1 MAEEWHYSRDGQQ
14 LGPVSGD
21 ELRRMASAGELQ
33 PTDQIWKEGMPKWAT
48 ASKLKGL
55 AFPAGAK
62 KSTAGPPPLEQPSE
76 KPPTLS
82 ETLKAAGSLA
92 ANQAKKAQLNTVSLP
107 AAFLRLGKHIFE
119 KRIGQEVFATE
130 FHELDE
136 LAGQIKAFD
145 EAGKGSGPAAKGF
158 GENAKALAQNATD
171 AAKKKMATVRFDQAL
186 TRLGKGAFEQ
196 RGNLDLPQQF
206 IDRIADHNQQIES
219 LDELIQTTTVPN
231 PGWSVFEN
239 RFVHSVLGVL
249 FFPVGLFLI
258 WRSELWSKQAK
269 LIWTGAIALLVLV
282 GMLSPKPERSQSRRS
297 NAGSSEFT
305 EAQME
310 TIDSDPNLSIA
321 YSMGHLTHQ
330 KFQSYLEIKSA
341 EKETGDG
348 SPMTGTFDYMQ
359 LLLLIPAE
367 DWFEAARERGLSQT
381 EFYQTTNVIF
391 ASTMS
396 DSYDIMNEEQHAE
409 VLLKVTG
416 KRLDEY

>member
-48 ASKLKGL
+48 ANKLKGL
-55 AFPAGAK
+55 TFPAAVK
-62 KSTAGPPPLEQPSE
+62 KSTAGPPPLEPPSE

-107 AAFLRLGKHIFE
+107 AAFLRLGKNVFE
-119 KRIGQEVFATE
+119 KRIGQEEFGTE

-136 LAGQIKAFD
+136 LAVQIKAFD
-145 EAGKGSGPAAKGF
+145 EAGKGTGHTAKGF

-186 TRLGKGAFEQ
+186 TRLGKGVFEQ
-196 RGNLDLPQQF
+196 RGNLDLPQQL
-206 IDRIADHNQQIES
+206 IDRITDHHQQIES

-239 RFVHSVLGVL
+239 RFVHSVLGVV

-258 WRSELWSKQAK
+258 WRSELWTKQAK
-269 LIWTGAIALLVLV
+269 LIWTGAIAFFVAV
-282 GMLSPKPERSQSRRS
+282 AMLSPKPERSQSTGAGARGVYSTTTSGKENSLSKDSGGNRYKS
-297 NAGSSEFT
+297 NYDEHKRVGVLH
-305 EAQME
+305 AQGLNH
-310 TIDSDPNLSIA
+310 TL
-321 YSMGHLTHQ
+321 
-330 KFQSYLEIKSA
+330 
-341 EKETGDG
+341 
-348 SPMTGTFDYMQ
+348 
-359 LLLLIPAE
+359 
-367 DWFEAARERGLSQT
+367 EAA
-381 EFYQTTNVIF
+381 
-391 ASTMS
+391 
-396 DSYDIMNEEQHAE
+396 
-409 VLLKVTG
+409 
-416 KRLDEY
+416 KRLPPSRQETFVRDAIFKTVKHYAEIAKQAKNLEMDSPGSEAAERIKGLRDGWLDGFNSESKYYQQEQL